1 MPTFRVI
8 HRGDPGIRRSGET
21 SGETSESIVQGG
33 CSTGLFPVNAFNPD
47 LTAPLI
53 EGLYEADSLNV
64 SLPDRK
70 SAGWSMAGVASSR
83 FTSEE
88 PDTGRGTPAAPAG
101 FSASEAQSA
110 AATGSG
116 LVIQLV
122 YEANAL
128 AAPQSFRDGMQT
140 AVNLLEAAIHDNIT
154 VNIDVSYGTFGN
166 VLLPNQNTSEGNIGY
181 TGNGTNGIGI
191 TESYANLRTL
201 LFDSATSAV
210 DAESVAVLP
219 NTTSLQ
225 GRSSF
230 TIGTAQ
236 AKALGVFP
244 ASASII
250 DGQVGIGTAFTGN
263 VLVSAALHE
272 ITHAMG
278 RINGDRLD
286 LFRYSSPG
294 IHLFGEGTLAPPAYF
309 SIDGG
314 ITDLAD
320 FGINSDPGDF
330 LNPPGS
336 NRTPNDPFDEIVGN
350 LGALTSADLREMD
363 VLGFNVTTSPTSP
376 TPSPDLPWQT
386 DGTSIFL
393 QSDSGPVAIWT
404 VSGTAFAGGGI
415 VGNPGPSWHAK
426 APGDFNGDGR
436 PDILWQ
442 NDSGEVAIWE
452 LNGTAVVGG
461 GSLGNPGPSWQVGS
475 VGDFNGDGR
484 SDVLWR
490 NGSGDV

>member
-1 MPTFRVI
+1 
-8 HRGDPGIRRSGET
+8 
-21 SGETSESIVQGG
+21 
-33 CSTGLFPVNAFNPD
+33 
-47 LTAPLI
+47 
-53 EGLYEADSLNV
+53 
-64 SLPDRK
+64 
-70 SAGWSMAGVASSR
+70 MAGVASSR

-278 RINGDRLD
+278 RINGDSLD

-330 LNPPGS
+330 LIRPVATGRRMIHS
-336 NRTPNDPFDEIVGN
+336 TKSLAISALLRARISGRWMFS
-350 LGALTSADLREMD
+350 ALT
-363 VLGFNVTTSPTSP
+363 
-376 TPSPDLPWQT
+376 
-386 DGTSIFL
+386 
-393 QSDSGPVAIWT
+393 
-404 VSGTAFAGGGI
+404 
-415 VGNPGPSWHAK
+415 
-426 APGDFNGDGR
+426 
-436 PDILWQ
+436 
-442 NDSGEVAIWE
+442 
-452 LNGTAVVGG
+452 
-461 GSLGNPGPSWQVGS
+461 
-475 VGDFNGDGR
+475 
-484 SDVLWR
+484 
-490 NGSGDV
+490 